1 MVAPEG
7 RRENSPVPEPLGK
20 SSSQFSLAPAGS
32 RTASHDKA
40 KTRADG
46 RSTPAPHSLPLQVG
60 RRVAEQKGPSSRPRG
75 PEQAGDA
82 RGKPLGWG
90 QRVWPES
97 VPSRGLAGCLRR
109 HPRAPGGDS
118 RWSLPRSAALLL
130 TPGPG
135 RSARLGRVS
144 AGGWAG
150 SGVHTRNGGGCFCPP
165 WLSTW
170 GPLSRPHAAA
180 QQGSARDLEVPSKSP
195 QSQFCCA
202 AHPRIN
208 TPPSQTQVSDVK
220 IRPVPSAAIT
230 AGRWEGGLN
239 PRSPAPSTR
248 PSDAAL
254 RSPLTAAEGRQT
266 GVSPGHEHALR
277 ALPQPWPHSFLTKGV
292 GTDLSLLFTFTRS
305 VPRNF

>member
-7 RRENSPVPEPLGK
+7 RRENSLVPEPLGK

-60 RRVAEQKGPSSRPRG
+60 RRVAEQKGRSSRPRG

-90 QRVWPES
+90 QCVWPES

-150 SGVHTRNGGGCFCPP
+150 SGVHTRNGRGCFCPP

-170 GPLSRPHAAA
+170 GPLSRPRAAA
-180 QQGSARDLEVPSKSP
+180 QQGSAATWR
-195 QSQFCCA
+195 C
-202 AHPRIN
+202 
-208 TPPSQTQVSDVK
+208 PPSPPRASSV
-220 IRPVPSAAIT
+220 VPPTHI
-230 AGRWEGGLN
+230 
-239 PRSPAPSTR
+239 
-248 PSDAAL
+248 
-254 RSPLTAAEGRQT
+254 LTSHRLKPKSQM
-266 GVSPGHEHALR
+266 
-277 ALPQPWPHSFLTKGV
+277 
-292 GTDLSLLFTFTRS
+292 
-305 VPRNF
+305 